1 MPEKTAIFTL
11 ERALAVHLTVTT
23 DGAVDLAAALAE
35 AEALAG
41 AAAAVVAAVQPAAG
55 KTSGRGCRGG
65 KARPAGGRAGARKTR
80 SLERPGRRVSAGPP
94 V

>member
-23 DGAVDLAAALAE
+23 DAAVDLAAALVE

-41 AAAAVVAAVQPAAG
+41 AAVAAAAAVQPAAG
-55 KTSGRGCRGG
+55 KNQWQG
-65 KARPAGGRAGARKTR
+65 
-80 SLERPGRRVSAGPP
+80 L
-94 V
+94 